1 MTDYLEVCVFKRIIL
16 GLAMGV
22 VIFGVAMLPTVRAQA
37 VPYPVPYQVL
47 KYGTNELSYA
57 SAYFI
62 TPGDVTAVGDQY
74 RVSLVIATTHDLGH
88 FPVTILTVNN
98 QKPTVNQTTQG
109 DKDYYSF
116 SFTIIDPKALLSGTM
131 KVDVDSLNYH
141 HTYDFNLKLDA
152 QNVPALGQNN
162 GPAVKSSQKTV
173 AVPQSGTTDN
183 YSQPAHADAG
193 SVTTVRPAAEQSTSA
208 STQAA
213 GKRLEQSSVS
223 SQVLKDT
230 RTTHIK
236 TRDQSQK
243 DWSIVGYSLAGILL
257 GGVIIASHLLWSKIR
272 QKGV

>member
-1 MTDYLEVCVFKRIIL
+1 MFKRIIL
-16 GLAMGV
+16 GLAMG

-37 VPYPVPYQVL
+37 VPYQVL

-152 QNVPALGQNN
+152 QNVPALGQPAQFAGQNN
-162 GPAVKSSQKTV
+162 GPAVKSSQNTV

-193 SVTTVRPAAEQSTSA
+193 SVTTVRPAAEQSVSA

-257 GGVIIASHLLWSKIR
+257 GGVLIASHLLWSKIR
-272 QKGV
+272 